1 MKRLLFVLGS
11 AMLIATA
18 GAGAA
23 ETWNDVP
30 LIDTACS
37 TKAKAAPDAHT
48 RACALQCE
56 KSGYG
61 IIAADGSYLSFDEAG
76 NTKALAALKASK
88 KADHLRVSVAGERK
102 GDTIK
107 VASIRLN

>member
-1 MKRLLFVLGS
+1 MKRLLFVMGAAL
-11 AMLIATA
+11 LFVTA

-30 LIDTACS
+30 LVDTMCA
-37 TKAKAAPDAHT
+37 TKVKSAPDAHT
-48 RACALQCE
+48 RACAIQCE

-61 IIAADGSYLSFDEAG
+61 IIAADGAYFSFDEAG
-76 NTKALAALKASK
+76 NTKAIAALKAAK

>member
-1 MKRLLFVLGS
+1 MKRLLFVIGAGL
-11 AMLIATA
+11 LFITA

-30 LIDTACS
+30 MIDVACS

-48 RACALQCE
+48 KACALQCE

-61 IIAADGSYLSFDEAG
+61 IIAADGAYLSFDEAG
-76 NTKALAALKASK
+76 NTKAVAALKATK
-88 KADHLRVSVAGERK
+88 KADHLRVSVTGERK

-107 VASIRLN
+107 VASVRLN